1 MAKTKRASSRRA
13 SSARPKRA
21 ATASRS
27 RGNGLAATITRARA
41 AGVQVVDV
49 RFTDL
54 LGLQQHFTVPLSEFT
69 PELETEGLGF
79 DGSSIRGFQAINE
92 SDMLLIPD
100 PSTAYI
106 DPTLNVPTLA
116 VVCDIWDPITR
127 DPYSRD
133 PRHVASKAEAYLLKS
148 GIADAAYFGP
158 EAEFYLF
165 NSIAFDQ
172 NANSGYYFIDSDEG
186 IWNSGL
192 DGGEPNMA
200 FRPRHKEGYF
210 PLPPIDKL
218 QDLRSEILLKL
229 IDAGLDV
236 EVQHHEVGTA
246 GQAEID
252 LRFAPLRKMADS
264 MQVYKYVIKNYAASR
279 GYVATFMPKPLFQD
293 NGSGMH
299 VHQSLWKN
307 GKPLFWGDG
316 YGNLSD
322 TARWYVGGILKHAPA
337 LLAFCAPTTNSYR
350 RLVPGYE
357 APINLVYSKRNRS
370 ACVRIP
376 MYSTNPKTKRI
387 EFRCPDPAAN
397 PYLAFSACLM
407 AGLDGIKHKVEPP
420 PPIDADIYD
429 LSPREKAKIKNTPGS
444 LQESLAALDR
454 DRDFL
459 LEGGVFTSDL
469 LDTYLEYKQVR
480 EVEPVALR
488 PHPWEFHLY
497 HDV

>member
-1 MAKTKRASSRRA
+1 MAKSKK
-13 SSARPKRA
+13 PA
-21 ATASRS
+21 AAAGAPAKPASRGGAGGLSAAIS
-27 RGNGLAATITRARA
+27 RATS
-41 AGVQVVDV
+41 AGVQIVDV

-54 LGLQQHFTVPLSEFT
+54 LGSLQHFSLPLSEFT
-69 PELETEGLGF
+69 PELQTEGLGF

-100 PSTAYI
+100 ASTAFI
-106 DPTLNVPTLA
+106 DPTLSVPTL
-116 VVCDIWDPITR
+116 VVSCDIFDPITGE
-127 DPYSRD
+127 PYSRD
-133 PRHVASKAEAYLLKS
+133 ARYVATKAEAYLRQS
-148 GIADAAYFGP
+148 GVADTAYFGP
-158 EAEFYLF
+158 EAEFYIF
-165 NSIAFDQ
+165 NSLAFDQ
-172 NANSGYYFIDSDEG
+172 NAHSGYYFIDSEEG
-186 IWNSGL
+186 IWNSGM
-192 DGGEPNMA
+192 DGGEPNLA

-210 PLPPIDKL
+210 PVPPVDKL
-218 QDLRSEILLKL
+218 QDFRSELMLKL
-229 IDAGLDV
+229 IEAGLRV

-252 LRFAPLRKMADS
+252 LRFNTLKAMADD
-264 MQVYKYVIKNYAASR
+264 MQKYKYIVKNFAANR
-279 GYVATFMPKPLFQD
+279 GLVATFMPKPLFQD

-299 VHQSLWKN
+299 VHQSLWKA
-307 GKPLFWGDG
+307 GKPLFAGDG
-316 YGNLSD
+316 YGGLSD
-322 TARWYVGGILKHAPA
+322 LARWYVGGLLKHAPA

-376 MYSTNPKTKRI
+376 MYSQNPKAKRI

-407 AGLDGIKHKVEPP
+407 AGLDGIAKKLEPP
-420 PPIDADIYD
+420 APVDADIYE

-444 LQESLAALDR
+444 LRESLDALAADHA
-454 DRDFL
+454 FL
-459 LEGGVFTSDL
+459 LEGGVFTQDL
-469 LDTYLEYKQVR
+469 IDTWIEYKQAK
-480 EVEPVALR
+480 EVDAIALR